1 VSTLPFVAEQRV
13 VLDNIS
19 WSTYLAILNEAEGRR
34 GRITFDNGVLEI
46 MSPSKLHEKI
56 KTLIAR
62 MVETYTEKKRVAC
75 ESAGSTTFARA
86 DLQRAFEPDECYY
99 FSNAAVV
106 RGKDEIDLS
115 VDPPPDLVIEVDI
128 SRSSLPKLDLYR
140 ALGVPEIW
148 RYRDDRLRV
157 FQLVRTVYVEAEDS
171 GVLPGFPLAKVQH
184 YLDQRDQL
192 DESALIHQFRAEI
205 QR

>member
-1 VSTLPFVAEQRV
+1 MRIVRKNPLDSICRTSDVHLKRRGNAYRQPYFWGSHETSRRWGRWDVSTLPFVAEQRV

-19 WSTYLAILNEAEGRR
+19 WSTYLAILHDAKGRR

-62 MVETYTEKKRVAC
+62 MLETFTEERRVAC
-75 ESAGSTTFARA
+75 DSAGSATFLRA
-86 DLQRAFEPDECYY
+86 DLQRAFEPDEGYH
-99 FSNAAVV
+99 FANAAVV

-128 SRSSLPKLDLYR
+128 SRSSLPKLGLHR
-140 ALGVPEIW
+140 ALGSPKSGATGM
-148 RYRDDRLRV
+148 
-157 FQLVRTVYVEAEDS
+157 TVCS
-171 GVLPGFPLAKVQH
+171 CF
-184 YLDQRDQL
+184 
-192 DESALIHQFRAEI
+192 SW
-205 QR
+205 